1 MCPHHHKQTVHYCTL
16 MTCSEKN
23 RNEFEYIFFFCYYR
37 AKLDSARKLETYF
50 DKCSYFAPFCEWTVC
65 VTGTSNT
72 DGTRGRR
79 RVFDEARERWLYSDT
94 LQETARPTMWAHF
107 CSVCVSVWARARTL
121 YFSGMQCSPAINLVS
136 FNMWLLSL
144 QPVIAANHNSD
155 IRTDLLIY
163 RGSGAQM

>member
-1 MCPHHHKQTVHYCTL
+1 M
-16 MTCSEKN
+16 
-23 RNEFEYIFFFCYYR
+23 
-37 AKLDSARKLETYF
+37 
-50 DKCSYFAPFCEWTVC
+50 C

-72 DGTRGRR
+72 VGTGGCRKA
-79 RVFDEARERWLYSDT
+79 FDEACECWLYSDT

-107 CSVCVSVWARARTL
+107 YSVCVSACTL